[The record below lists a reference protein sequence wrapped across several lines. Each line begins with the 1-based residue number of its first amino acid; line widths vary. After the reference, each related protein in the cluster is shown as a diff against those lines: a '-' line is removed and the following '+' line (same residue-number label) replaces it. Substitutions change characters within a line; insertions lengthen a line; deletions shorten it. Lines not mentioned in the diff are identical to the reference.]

1 MDEAGRP
8 LIRLPTRDV
17 VGLRATLTHQESTDH
32 HSKAMIEL
40 RKLLTR
46 ISLIP
51 VLWAMN
57 ALGAAPEANQVP
69 SNHGAEHRLPLT
81 LPPEIW
87 TWSTGSTGSDGY
99 KKSLDTI
106 ADQSN
111 FGFLAT
117 KSPREITTPE
127 AHAHVKRVV
136 EYVHSRGIRLAVDL
150 DVRRARLAFQKQH
163 PDQQQWMLRIR
174 SFPSTGTG
182 AIHAEITSAAL
193 KDHTGEQVRLSGRLF
208 HVWRVAKV
216 RSGQPSD
223 LEEIKEG
230 IRIVEESDQR
240 VRLEISP
247 SAKAGAE
254 EVIVAAAFEY
264 RTPDVFS
271 PALIPFQK
279 RILEQYRDTG
289 MDGAMKDEWGFPPVY
304 NHGAKD
310 GDFWLSDNLANA
322 YKAAG
327 GDEFVRD
334 CALMSL
340 GIGGT
345 REQRLTAIN
354 RYMRLILTENARIE
368 NNFYTE
374 TKRQFGPD
382 AFVVVHATWGH
393 MPYGDAFKNGYSWWQ
408 ATRDFGQTDEQWP
421 LPVRTSLAKKMGG
434 PVWYN
439 QFHERRYPES
449 IYWEIWRDA
458 RAGGRVNFLTPLW
471 LLKDKAAMRAES
483 RVRLLNYIS
492 KAPLDCPIAVVF
504 GHAAAVNWVG
514 PHFGD
519 LGIDFAED
527 LWARGV
533 RADVIPSTEIQAG
546 ALRIDADGQVAFGA
560 QKYQALVF
568 VNPEYEPDSSIDFLR
583 KVGRSNTALFIRGKR
598 TLTFDGKPR
607 GESDMII
614 DSAGADPTPSRVVQ
628 FLTKSH
634 SAPMSPYRV
643 EVAPL
648 ADQSMLTDGTTFL
661 ARGEHDP
668 AGDPIDAT
676 FYCGTFRVKAQAT
689 GVFAIKL
696 SRKGDLESLA
706 ASDLR
711 FVEAGNF
718 RLELSEPLDLA
729 IWQENGR
736 LRGVIQG
743 TTKPPSELMKLT
755 RDWTI
760 LKNVQPQ

>member
-1 MDEAGRP
+1 MAMTHVPGRLAQLALFAAALLAGGVQMP
-8 LIRLPTRDV
+8 
-17 VGLRATLTHQESTDH
+17 G
-32 HSKAMIEL
+32 EL
-40 RKLLTR
+40 
-46 ISLIP
+46 
-51 VLWAMN
+51 
-57 ALGAAPEANQVP
+57 
-69 SNHGAEHRLPLT
+69 SNHGAEHRLPLS

-87 TWSTGSTGSDGY
+87 TWNTGSPGSDAY
-99 KKSLDTI
+99 KASLDMI

-111 FGFLAT
+111 FGFLTT
-117 KSPREITTPE
+117 KSPRDVTTPE

-136 EYVHSRGIRLAVDL
+136 EYAHSRGIRLAVDL
-150 DVRRARLAFQKQH
+150 DVRRARLAFQKLH

-174 SFPSTGTG
+174 SFPLKGSDP
-182 AIHAEITSAAL
+182 IRVEIASSRL
-193 KDHTGEQVRLSGRLF
+193 SDHTGEQALLSGRLVR
-208 HVWRVAKV
+208 VWRATGPRKNLA
-216 RSGQPSD
+216 SD
-223 LEEIKEG
+223 LEELKSG
-230 IRIVEESDQR
+230 VRVVEESKERIVVEVSSD
-240 VRLEISP
+240 
-247 SAKAGAE
+247 AE

-279 RILEQYRDTG
+279 QILEQYRDTG

-310 GDFWLSDNLANA
+310 GDFWYSDNIAAA
-322 YKAAG
+322 YAKAG
-327 GDEFVRD
+327 GGEFVRD
-334 CALMSL
+334 CVLMTL
-340 GIGGT
+340 GIGGA
-345 REQRLTAIN
+345 RDKRLTAVN
-354 RYMRLILTENARIE
+354 RYMRLVLTENGRIE
-368 NNFYTE
+368 DSFYRE
-374 TKRQFGPD
+374 TKRQFGSG

-393 MPYGDAFKNGYSWWQ
+393 MPFGDAFKNGYSWWQ
-408 ATRDFGQTDEQWP
+408 ATRDYGQTDEQWP
-421 LPVRTSLAKKMGG
+421 LPIRTSLAKKMGG

-458 RAGGRVNFLTPLW
+458 RAGGRVNFLTPRW
-471 LLKDKAAMRAES
+471 LLEDKAAMRAES
-483 RVRLLNYIS
+483 RVRLLNYVS
-492 KAPLDCPIAVVF
+492 KTPLDCPVAVVF

-519 LGIDFAED
+519 LGVDFAED

-533 RADVIPSTEIQAG
+533 RADVIPSTEIQTG
-546 ALRIDADGQVAFGA
+546 ALKIDPDGMVSFGV

-568 VNPEYEPDSSIDFLR
+568 LNPEYEPDSSIDFLR
-583 KVGRSNTALFIRGKR
+583 KVSRSNSQLFIRGHR
-598 TLTFDGKPR
+598 TLTFDGVPR
-607 GESDMII
+607 SESDTLV
-614 DSAGADPTPSRVVQ
+614 DGAGSDPTPSRVVQ

-634 SAPMSPYRV
+634 SAPMAPYRV

-661 ARGEHDP
+661 ARGEQNP

-676 FYCGTFRVKAQAT
+676 FYCGTFRVKAKAT

-696 SRKGDLESLA
+696 SKNGDLESLA

-718 RLELSEPLDLA
+718 RLELTEPVDLA
-729 IWQENGR
+729 LWRENGR

-743 TTKPPSELMKLT
+743 ISVPPPALLALT
-755 RDWTI
+755 HDWA
-760 LKNVQPQ
+760 LLQNVQPK